1 MNNKYNKKF
10 ILDKNQKIIYLNNI
24 FIKKSKK

>member
-10 ILDKNQKIIYLNNI
+10 ILDKNQKIIYLNKI